1 MSGPKLS
8 EAELERLRQEQL
20 ERERQEALRRLQEAQ
35 RAYRNECEKIESLKR
50 SASIL
55 SGQLDGDLHSEFEY
69 KINQIFSDLKP
80 VTVSNNK
87 EPESYYNAIQ
97 QMEAKLQSGKIKLDE
112 QMKAALNRAKNDK
125 SLGEAGASYQ
135 SFQAA
140 VSELDK
146 EIQVVKID
154 FSSNFDEDV
163 VTKQVT
169 AMIEHF
175 TVMSVKTS
183 DEVLVSFSKRAIKA
197 LEDIKM
203 QGITDDNIDKSR
215 RIMQNIINEEQEQ
228 IRLYKEKKT
237 LYENY
242 ASLAAMTDAQLLEQS
257 AFKDTEAIKKE
268 IERLSNI
275 FRKQDEMDYIADQIN
290 EAMVELGYTF
300 VSSSILV
307 NKDNGDTDFSLY
319 KADEQTGIAIYTD
332 QSGAV
337 MMRMTVLGDDPTIS
351 EADRDFSYQR
361 QIDFCAGHPDI
372 IKALAARGVYLK
384 QKSYLEPDKKHT
396 FKMSATGTQSTS
408 KSGGASRDDAG
419 KQKVERRRRR
429 RAGTKKMRAL

>member
-8 EAELERLRQEQL
+8 AAELERLRQEQL

-35 RAYRNECEKIESLKR
+35 GAYRSQCDKIESLKR
-50 SASIL
+50 SAMALASR
-55 SGQLDGDLHSEFEY
+55 LDDDLRSDFEH
-69 KINQIFSDLKP
+69 KINSIFNDLKI

-87 EPESYYNAIQ
+87 EPESYYDAIN
-97 QMEAKLQSGKIKLDE
+97 QMEKSFQSGKVKLDE
-112 QMKAALNRAKNDK
+112 EIKTASNREENSKY
-125 SLGEAGASYQ
+125 LGEAGVSYQ
-135 SFQAA
+135 SFQSV
-140 VSELDK
+140 VSEIDK

-163 VTKQVT
+163 VARQVN

-175 TVMSVKTS
+175 TIMSMKTS
-183 DEVLVSFSKRAIKA
+183 DESLVSFSKRADKA
-197 LEDIKM
+197 LRDIM
-203 QGITDDNIDKSR
+203 AQGINGDNIEKNR

-228 IRLYKEKKT
+228 IRLYKEKKA

-242 ASLAAMTDAQLLEQS
+242 AALAAMTDVQLLEQS
-257 AFKDTEAIKKE
+257 AFKDAEAIRKE
-268 IERLSNI
+268 IERLNNI
-275 FRKQDEMDYIADQIN
+275 FRKQDEMDFIADQIN

-396 FKMSATGTQSTS
+396 FKMSATGTQSTA
-408 KSGGASRDDAG
+408 KSDGATKGDAG